1 MQEILSQVLILAYG
15 STGII
20 GVAAYWSNIKD
31 LWRGKPSA
39 NVSSY
44 FIWVATNGISWLY
57 GLLILKDIPFIFV
70 SSLYLFANGLTLF
83 MRLRLKK
90 NN

>member
-1 MQEILSQVLILAYG
+1 MDGIFAQLLILAYG
-15 STGII
+15 STGIV
-20 GVAAYWSNIKD
+20 GVAAYWPTIKD

-44 FIWVATNGISWLY
+44 FIWVATNGITWLY

-70 SSLYLFANGLTLF
+70 SSLYLFANGLTLA
-83 MRLRLKK
+83 MRLRIK
-90 NN
+90 N

>member
-1 MQEILSQVLILAYG
+1 MQDILIQALTLAYG
-15 STGII
+15 STGIV
-20 GVAAYWSNIKD
+20 GVAAYWPTIKD

-44 FIWVATNGISWLY
+44 FIWVATNGITWLY
-57 GLLILKDIPFIFV
+57 GLLILKDAPFIFV

-83 MRLRLKK
+83 MRLRLRKK
-90 NN
+90 